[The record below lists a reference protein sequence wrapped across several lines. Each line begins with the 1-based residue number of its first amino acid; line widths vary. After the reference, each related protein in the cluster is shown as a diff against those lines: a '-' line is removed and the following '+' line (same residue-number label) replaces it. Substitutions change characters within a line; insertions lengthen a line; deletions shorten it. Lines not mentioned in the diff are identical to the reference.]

1 MKKVLESGKG
11 GMIMNIL
18 KISIRNVTRQKKRSF
33 LLGGAIAFGMFIIIT
48 VGSFTTGMTETLKAN
63 FTSIMGGHIYI
74 LGTESLDSGRV
85 VQRIGDTGNLEE
97 AVKTID
103 DMVAEYHVR
112 SQVNQA
118 EIIFGSK
125 SANMQLSGVK
135 WDEELQLKDTLIITD
150 GSLDNVDSKGALLI
164 PEKIAEKLDVLPG
177 ESVLVRMDTVTG
189 QKNVGE
195 FTVAAIVQEQ
205 SSFSFISA
213 GYTGMAYLNELIGLG
228 SDEYQYLN
236 INLKDISRMDDV
248 AARLTNEL
256 AKTSL
261 IAVADDSADGER
273 ERGHSMMFG
282 GMSPGASAEPWDGT
296 KFAVT
301 TLNDLMEPVLQLVNI
316 LNIVS
321 LVLFIILM
329 IITMV
334 GLINT
339 FRMVLIERTREI
351 GTMRA
356 VGMHRGSIRSIFLM
370 EALFL
375 SLFGALGGIMLSL
388 LVTGVTG
395 LIKFTS
401 DSPLGLFLN
410 NGRLQFITN
419 PVTVIAV
426 VVLLSI
432 MTLLAVYLP
441 AKKAAKLKVVDALR
455 AQY

>member
-1 MKKVLESGKG
+1 
-11 GMIMNIL
+11 MNIL

-33 LLGGAIAFGMFIIIT
+33 LLGGAIAFGVFIIIT

-74 LGTESLDSGRV
+74 LGTETLDSGRV
-85 VQRIGDTGNLEE
+85 VQRIGDTGDLEK

-103 DMVAEYHVR
+103 KLVAEYHVR

-150 GSLDNVDSKGALLI
+150 GSLDNVESKGALLI

-228 SDEYQYLN
+228 PDEYQYLN

-261 IAVADDSADGER
+261 IAVADNSADGER

-282 GMSPGASAEPWDGT
+282 GMSPGASTEPWDGT

-301 TLNDLMEPVLQLVNI
+301 TLNDIMEPVLQLVNI
-316 LNIVS
+316 LNMVS

-356 VGMHRGSIRSIFLM
+356 VGMHKGSIRNIFLM

-375 SLFGALGGIMLSL
+375 SLFGALGGIVFSL
-388 LVTGVTG
+388 LVTWIAG
-395 LIKFTS
+395 LINFTS

-410 NGRLQFITN
+410 NGSLQFITN
-419 PVTVIAV
+419 PASVISV
-426 VVLLSI
+426 VFLLSI

>member
-1 MKKVLESGKG
+1 
-11 GMIMNIL
+11 MNIL
-18 KISIRNVTRQKKRSF
+18 KISLRNVTRQKKRSF

-48 VGSFTTGMTETLKAN
+48 VGSFTTGITETLKAN

-74 LGTESLDSGRV
+74 LGTETLDSGRV

-205 SSFSFISA
+205 SGFSFISA

-228 SDEYQYLN
+228 PDEYQYLN

-273 ERGHSMMFG
+273 KRGHSMMFG
-282 GMSPGASAEPWDGT
+282 GMFSGSSAEPWDGT

-388 LVTGVTG
+388 LVTGITG

-419 PVTVIAV
+419 PVSAIAV
-426 VVLLSI
+426 VLLLSI

-441 AKKAAKLKVVDALR
+441 AKKAAKLNVVDALR